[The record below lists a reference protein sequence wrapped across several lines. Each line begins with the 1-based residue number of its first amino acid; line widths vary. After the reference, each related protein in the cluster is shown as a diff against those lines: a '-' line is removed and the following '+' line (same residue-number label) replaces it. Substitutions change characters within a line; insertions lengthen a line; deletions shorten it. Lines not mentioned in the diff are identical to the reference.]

1 MAKLIVTHLRPDLD
15 ACASV
20 WLIRR
25 FYPNFTQ
32 AEFSFVPSGD
42 TYQNQLADS
51 DKQIIH
57 VDTGLGRFDHHQ
69 FRRRLSASLRIYQYL
84 EEEVKWRTLDQIV
97 LERMVELVTMIDNFE
112 EVDFDNPTSDI
123 YELQINQI
131 LEGIK
136 LNESSDHQVMELML
150 PVLDGL
156 FAILKRKVMA
166 ETELEKGEE
175 FKIGQFKAIYLRSR
189 SKEVSKLAE
198 KGGYQLV
205 LLKDPERGNVNIR
218 VHPRAKFTLD
228 HVYQVIIKKEPDD
241 LWFYHAS
248 GHLLLNGSNSHPQ
261 KPTKLTVKELI
272 TIIKKNLLK

>member
-1 MAKLIVTHLRPDLD
+1 MIKLIVTHLRPDLD
-15 ACASV
+15 ACTSV
-20 WLIRR
+20 WLIKR
-25 FYPNFTQ
+25 FYPNFSQ
-32 AEFSFVPSGD
+32 AELMFVPSGD
-42 TYQNQLADS
+42 TYQNQPADS

-69 FRRRLSASLRIYQYL
+69 FRRRLSASLRIYQSL
-84 EEEVKWRTLDQIV
+84 EETINWRSLDKV
-97 LERMVELVTMIDNFE
+97 ALERLVELVTMIDNFE

-123 YELQINQI
+123 YELAINQI

-136 LNESSDHQVMELML
+136 ITESSDHQVMELML

-166 ETELEKGEE
+166 EAELDKGEE
-175 FKIGQFKAIYLRSR
+175 FKIGKIKAIYLRSR
-189 SKEVSKLAE
+189 SKEASKLAE
-198 KGGYQLV
+198 KSGYQLV

-218 VHPRAKFTLD
+218 VHPKAKFTLD
-228 HVYQVIIKKEPDD
+228 QVYKVIADREPND